1 MYQGNGLFFFINLD
15 VNVYLI
21 AYHLSPSICRV
32 KHLNTLFLVVLFCK
46 HPLNLNKN
54 RIAMNRERPT
64 LLRPKK
70 ISNTLLISAKNPL

>member
-1 MYQGNGLFFFINLD
+1 MGYFFINLD

-21 AYHLSPSICRV
+21 AYHLSPSICRF

-64 LLRPKK
+64 L
-70 ISNTLLISAKNPL
+70 AAQKNLKHPTDFI